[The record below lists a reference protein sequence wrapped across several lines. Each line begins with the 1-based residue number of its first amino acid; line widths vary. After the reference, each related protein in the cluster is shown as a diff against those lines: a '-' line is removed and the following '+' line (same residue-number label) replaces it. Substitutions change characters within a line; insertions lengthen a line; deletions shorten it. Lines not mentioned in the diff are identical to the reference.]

1 MADSSSFPLTMA
13 EEGERVRVVALAGGS
28 GLDRRL
34 AEMGLNPGTE
44 LSVRQRR
51 GGGMVV
57 SRGETRLGLGFGT
70 AHRVMVVRL
79 EREEQEC

>member
-1 MADSSSFPLTMA
+1 MYNSSSFPLTMA
-13 EEGERVRVVALAGGS
+13 EEGEQVRVVALMGGA

-57 SRGETRLGLGFGT
+57 SRGETRLGLGFGM
-70 AHRVMVVRL
+70 AHKIMVAKLVR
-79 EREEQEC
+79 ES

>member
-1 MADSSSFPLTMA
+1 MSNSSSFPLAMA
-13 EEGERVRVVALAGGS
+13 EEGERVRVVALMGGA

-44 LSVRQRR
+44 VSVRQRR

-57 SRGETRLGLGFGT
+57 SRGETRLGLGFGM
-70 AHRVMVVRL
+70 AHKIMVAKLVR
-79 EREEQEC
+79 ES

>member
-1 MADSSSFPLTMA
+1 MADPSSFPLTLA
-13 EEGERVRVVALAGGS
+13 EEGERVRVVALMGGA

-57 SRGETRLGLGFGT
+57 SRGETRLGLGFGM
-70 AHRVMVVRL
+70 AHKIMVVRL
-79 EREEQEC
+79 DAQS